1 MRILFQQVLY
11 FLTELEY
18 ENVLT
23 NFFIITEFH
32 YGKVILLYPIVRI
45 SHRNLQIF
53 YHKFSISKEF

>member
-23 NFFIITEFH
+23 NFFIIPEFH

-45 SHRNLQIF
+45 SRRNLQIF